1 MTSFRGRH
9 YPARVPRTLVV
20 GFDGATLE
28 LCDRWCD
35 VGRMPA
41 LRSIRDD
48 GSFARM
54 RSVFP
59 YNSAVAWTSL
69 STGVNPGNHGI
80 FDFVLPRPDD
90 YQLRVATREDRRVP
104 ALWNYAVEAGARVG
118 VVNIPMTFPA
128 EPVRGVMV
136 SGMDAPGLDERA
148 VHPSAYLAELRRFSP
163 GYRILSNAASA
174 ASRGAW
180 DTAERE
186 LIDTLLA
193 RGRFVTELA
202 RPRDMDLLIVNLEA
216 TDGAHHFFWQHH
228 DSNHPRHD
236 AALAARFGDTIG
248 RVYEATDRELG
259 RVMDAYAPDTVFVV
273 SDHGGGPSSDWI
285 LYVNDWLASEG
296 LLSLTPKR
304 SSSIRRRV
312 YGELRQRLP
321 VPVRRSLRPLL
332 GRAVDRAR
340 GTALYGDVDWA
351 RSRAYAHMQSAV
363 RVNLVGREPSGS
375 VPSESLD
382 RVADEIA
389 AGGRSLRFPSG
400 GPVFARVM
408 RAAEVYAGDPSSAWD
423 VVLEPVP
430 GLHIRSRNT
439 TSNPGFLHRL
449 DDLGI
454 YMPSGLHTPVGMVA
468 AAGAGIEGRGHLA
481 ECDIHQVAPSVLA
494 VMGVP
499 SPRLDGVPFD
509 FVTSST
515 LTTGG
520 AVQAKAAAGSDLS
533 REEETEVLERLR
545 GLGYVD

>member
-1 MTSFRGRH
+1 LTGLRGRP
-9 YPARVPRTLVV
+9 YPARVSRTLVV
-20 GFDGATLE
+20 GFDGATPE
-28 LCDRWCD
+28 LCDRWCAE
-35 VGRMPA
+35 GRMPA

-48 GSFARM
+48 GSFAGM

-69 STGVNPGNHGI
+69 STGANPGNHGI
-80 FDFVLPRPDD
+80 FDFVLPRRDD
-90 YQLRVATREDRRVP
+90 YLLRVATREDRRVP

-118 VVNIPMTFPA
+118 IVNIPMTFPA
-128 EPVRGVMV
+128 EPIHGVMV

-148 VHPSAYLAELRRFSP
+148 VHPSEYLAEIRRLSP
-163 GYRILSNAASA
+163 GYRILSNAALA
-174 ASRGAW
+174 ASRGDW

-186 LIDTLLA
+186 LVDTLLA
-193 RGRFVTELA
+193 RSRFVTELA
-202 RPRDMDLLIVNLEA
+202 RVRDMDLLMVNLEA

-236 AALAARFGDTIG
+236 GALAARFADTIG
-248 RVYEATDRELG
+248 RVYEVTDRELG
-259 RVMDAYAPDTVFVV
+259 RLIDAYAPDTVFVV

-285 LYVNDWLASEG
+285 LFVNDWLASEG
-296 LLSLTPKR
+296 LLSLAPKR

-321 VPVRRSLRPLL
+321 VSVRRSLRPML

-363 RVNLVGREPSGS
+363 RVNLAGREPSGS
-375 VPSESLD
+375 VPSRDLD
-382 RVADEIA
+382 RVAEEVEA
-389 AGGRSLRFPSG
+389 SARALGFPTG
-400 GPVFARVM
+400 APVFAGIM
-408 RAAEVYAGDPSSAWD
+408 RAAEVYAGASSSPWD
-423 VVLEPVP
+423 VVLEPAP

-439 TSNPGFLHRL
+439 TSKPGFLHRL
-449 DDLGI
+449 HDLGI

-468 AAGAGIEGRGHLA
+468 AAGAGIERRGRSA

-499 SPRLDGVPFD
+499 SPRLDGIPFE

-515 LTTGG
+515 MTTAGT
-520 AVQAKAAAGSDLS
+520 VQTRAAAGSELS
-533 REEETEVLERLR
+533 SDEEAEVLERLR